1 MYSVDFSSQALES
14 VSKLDKSI
22 SDRIL
27 KKIEWFAAHFD
38 AIIPQRLKGKFQ
50 GVYKLAVGDW
60 RVLYTFNTAD
70 RTITIHLVGHRSE
83 IYQS

>member
-14 VSKLDKSI
+14 VSKLDKAI

-27 KKIEWFAAHFD
+27 KKIEWLASHFD
-38 AIIPQRLKGKFQ
+38 AIIPQSLKGKFQ
-50 GVYKLAVGDW
+50 GVYKIAVGDW

-70 RTITIHLVGHRSE
+70 RTITIHLVGHRRE
-83 IYQS
+83 IYKS